1 MYQHRSLEKSANIRH
16 PLHFLAFRGDPA
28 MFLLLLALLVAVL
41 VKAMILL
48 RTVCISRDGVDY
60 IQYAIY
66 LQRQP
71 WSVVVRQS
79 QQHPLYPLAIA
90 GCQRLLFPGRELEPE
105 AWQLAAQLAN
115 FLAGLL
121 ATPAIFC

>member
-1 MYQHRSLEKSANIRH
+1 
-16 PLHFLAFRGDPA
+16 

-41 VKAMILL
+41 VKAMILV

-71 WSVVVRQS
+71 WSVVVRQ
-79 QQHPLYPLAIA
+79 
-90 GCQRLLFPGRELEPE
+90 
-105 AWQLAAQLAN
+105 
-115 FLAGLL
+115 
-121 ATPAIFC
+121 